1 METLVQ
7 SKTNKGGVCS
17 FEMHLKLKLHKWTPS
32 LARTNNCEGENWA
45 YFVSWF
51 YPTKIVNVKCGL
63 RTEKFC
69 KYEVSSDHS
78 CQVSVNPPRYW
89 AAPTRLHLP
98 REHLHV
104 RTAAFSAL
112 CNAREHC
119 AVQGSH
125 ISFDCRSGL
134 WEDCAEEYKSAHYN
148 IQGCTFQYA
157 MCSWLLFKLRAHV
170 QTLHCKVCLRW
181 ICSVPLKCSSSVR
194 S

>member
-17 FEMHLKLKLHKWTPS
+17 FEMHLKLKLHKCTPS

-69 KYEVSSDHS
+69 QYEVSSDHS

-104 RTAAFSAL
+104 T
-112 CNAREHC
+112 
-119 AVQGSH
+119 
-125 ISFDCRSGL
+125 GL
-134 WEDCAEEYKSAHYN
+134 QHSLH
-148 IQGCTFQYA
+148 YA
-157 MCSWLLFKLRAHV
+157 MHASIVQCRARTLASIAGQDCGRIVQRSTRVHTTIYKDALFNVRFAVGCCSICVQMWKLCTAK
-170 QTLHCKVCLRW
+170 CVCDGFAV
-181 ICSVPLKCSSSVR
+181 CH
-194 S
+194 

>member
-7 SKTNKGGVCS
+7 SKTNKGWVCS
-17 FEMHLKLKLHKWTPS
+17 FAMKLKLHKCTPS

-98 REHLHV
+98 REHSPVTGLQHSLHYAMHASIV
-104 RTAAFSAL
+104 QCRARTLASIAGQDCGRIVQRSTRVHTTIDKGAL
-112 CNAREHC
+112 FR
-119 AVQGSH
+119 V
-125 ISFDCRSGL
+125 L
-134 WEDCAEEYKSAHYN
+134 
-148 IQGCTFQYA
+148 YA
-157 MCSWLLFKLRAHV
+157 MCSWMLFKLRAYV
-170 QTLHCKVCLRW
+170 QMCKLCTAKCVCDGFAV
-181 ICSVPLKCSSSVR
+181 CH
-194 S
+194 